1 MKITKKDLKLIYAV
15 VFLFL
20 AIYQPPIF
28 FINVI
33 HFLLL
38 ISMVGIIKNKNILCE
53 YISKY
58 QIIMYLIL
66 FINFI
71 INGVVFLIN
80 KGSNFVYSQFVMCI
94 EIQIVIFYLFL
105 FIKENKISIK
115 EVTIDT
121 ALFQSAISIVSFVV
135 PSVQEGIINICI
147 KN

>member
-1 MKITKKDLKLIYAV
+1 
-15 VFLFL
+15 
-20 AIYQPPIF
+20 
-28 FINVI
+28 
-33 HFLLL
+33 
-38 ISMVGIIKNKNILCE
+38 
-53 YISKY
+53 
-58 QIIMYLIL
+58 MYLIL

-147 KN
+147 KNGFSITNNMVSWKKIFWLICTTYFLPCQFYK